1 MGTDKLLAD
10 WQGLLR
16 ILQVAHYRCSAHYT
30 RWNRILGVLVVA
42 ITTIVGGQT
51 FASIEESG
59 DAGSTMKLVFGG
71 VAIAAAVLA
80 ALQTFLGFGELAE
93 KHRSTAV
100 RYGSLRRELE
110 QTVALGLDPT
120 QEDAF
125 CSAFRETWDGVAN
138 ESPSLHQRILQR
150 VIASIGRKPRNK
162 GSAG

>member
-1 MGTDKLLAD
+1 MGTNKLLAD

-42 ITTIVGGQT
+42 ITTVVGGQT
-51 FASIEESG
+51 FASIEET
-59 DAGSTMKLVFGG
+59 ATGSSMKLVFGG
-71 VAIAAAVLA
+71 IAITAAVLA

-93 KHRSTAV
+93 KHRNTAV

-110 QTVALGLDPT
+110 QTVALGLDA
-120 QEDAF
+120 EADDAF
-125 CSAFRETWDGVAN
+125 CSAFREKWDGVAN

-150 VIASIGRKPRNK
+150 VIDGLKRKRPDDDR
-162 GSAG
+162 AD